1 MQENGKKERIL
12 KLAGSVFLLTVIGS
26 FELWEQMT
34 STIDVRFNFFFFL
47 IIVMAQAN
55 QVL

>member
-1 MQENGKKERIL
+1 MEENGKKERIL
-12 KLAGSVFLLTVIGS
+12 KLAGSVFLLTVISG

-34 STIDVRFNFFFFL
+34 STIDVQFNFFL
-47 IIVMAQAN
+47 IRVMAQAN